1 MVQADG
7 MAYFM
12 GENALQISRSPGSR
26 IRPLGIFR
34 VDHHIIRA
42 NGPIAGRFR
51 HGIRQGVTDGRIPRI
66 LLEADVDPILR
77 VKVLITTKAKRD
89 FRKDDMRIYEV
100 KDERPPLNYP
110 PYNLN
115 LP

>member
-66 LLEADVDPILR
+66 LFEGNMDTILRIEVFVALEAELHGRAIHP
-77 VKVLITTKAKRD
+77 
-89 FRKDDMRIYEV
+89 
-100 KDERPPLNYP
+100 
-110 PYNLN
+110 
-115 LP
+115 